1 MKVLSLH
8 TCTTKAGK
16 IAFLLLILVTMT
28 VTGDLAVD
36 KKLDFLSVTT
46 YENPER
52 PQTTTAESHLLS

>member
-1 MKVLSLH
+1 
-8 TCTTKAGK
+8 
-16 IAFLLLILVTMT
+16 MT